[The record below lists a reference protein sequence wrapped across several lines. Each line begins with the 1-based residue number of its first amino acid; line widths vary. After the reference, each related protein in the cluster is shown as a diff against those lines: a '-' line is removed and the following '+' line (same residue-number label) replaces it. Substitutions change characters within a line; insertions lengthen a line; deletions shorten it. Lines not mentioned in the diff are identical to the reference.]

1 MHALLTRSRSYPT
14 SRPLRITQ
22 QAAATP
28 KRAPQLFNRQP
39 KAPYYF
45 DASRHTSLSFGLLL
59 SQLKEHKTT
68 SEQRRTRDFLCLSMD
83 NLLASIRPGI
93 DDDQQSQQ
101 YFTALLRMH
110 LSHLTSDETEQLRE
124 TLKAAQF
131 SCNVVETIIDDDVYR
146 DYGFSNGPPH
156 SFNRTLMQTEDFF
169 NLLEDLKDSV
179 PESRR
184 ISLQPDRPEAV
195 RDALRASCADWNHSN
210 KTIDDLYRSICLL
223 AKALDLPMVS
233 NEITTGLLDIKS
245 TTVTATQNA
254 IVIDSRMAEAV
265 MADTKARL
273 FPELLRDVLELLL
286 TQKLLGIAV
295 SPEKLT
301 RGQRQQVSTAM
312 EQIYAKAPASSEQAL
327 KAQARKLMKDATHFG
342 EIQIQPATGVA
353 LGHAWIAPSLSLVP
367 DMRKNHVDIG
377 HRFMH
382 SGFHLEPGDSRISE
396 WPAHFMTAKESEETY
411 PRQHAWT
418 LRVPVD
424 ARRLQAAA
432 QEVRHEWESQGVP
445 YRFIG
450 TTPDMRATGCR
461 VTVWEAVQRG
471 MTDHALTLFQ
481 NYNTGLPEPQSSTE
495 LWQRLD
501 GLMRWIE
508 RLAAE

>member
-1 MHALLTRSRSYPT
+1 MHALLIRSRSYPT

-22 QAAATP
+22 QAAANP
-28 KRAPQLFNRQP
+28 KRAPQLSHRQP

-45 DASRHTSLSFGLLL
+45 DASRHTSLSFRLLL
-59 SQLKEHKTT
+59 SQLKAHKTT
-68 SEQRRTRDFLCLSMD
+68 SEHRRIRDFLCMSMD
-83 NLLASIRPGI
+83 NLLSSIRPGI
-93 DDDQQSQQ
+93 DDDEQSQQ

-110 LSHLTSDETEQLRE
+110 LSHLTGDETEQLRE
-124 TLKAAQF
+124 TLKTAQF
-131 SCNVVETIIDDDVYR
+131 SCNVVETIIDDEVYR

-156 SFNRTLMQTEDFF
+156 SFNRTLMQTEGFF
-169 NLLEDLKDSV
+169 NLLEDLKGSF
-179 PESRR
+179 PESQRTP
-184 ISLQPDRPEAV
+184 LQSDRSEAV
-195 RDALRASCADWNHSN
+195 RDALRASCAEWNHSN
-210 KTIDDLYRSICLL
+210 KTIDDLHRSVSLL
-223 AKALDLPMVS
+223 AKALDLPMAS
-233 NEITTGLLDIKS
+233 NEIITVLSEIKS
-245 TTVTATQNA
+245 TTVSAAQNA

-265 MADTKARL
+265 IADTKARL

-286 TQKLLGIAV
+286 TQKLLGIAA
-295 SPEKLT
+295 PPNKLMRT
-301 RGQRQQVSTAM
+301 QRQQVSAAI
-312 EQIYAKAPASSEQAL
+312 EEIYAQAPASSVPDW
-327 KAQARKLMKDATHFG
+327 KAQARELMKDAAHFG
-342 EIQIQPATGVA
+342 EIQIQPTTGVA

-367 DMRKNHVDIG
+367 DMRKNRVNLG

-382 SGFHLEPGDSRISE
+382 SGFHLEPVDSRISE

-450 TTPDMRATGCR
+450 TTPEMRATGCR

-471 MTDHALTLFQ
+471 MTDDALILFKH
-481 NYNTGLPEPQSSTE
+481 YNSGLPEPQSPTE

-508 RLAAE
+508 ILATE

>member
-1 MHALLTRSRSYPT
+1 MHALFTRSRPCPT
-14 SRPLRITQ
+14 SRHLRITQ
-22 QAAATP
+22 QTVATP
-28 KRAPQLFNRQP
+28 KRAPQLFHRQP
-39 KAPYYF
+39 KASYYF
-45 DASRHTSLSFGLLL
+45 DAGRHTSLSFRLLL
-59 SQLKEHKTT
+59 SQVKEHKATP
-68 SEQRRTRDFLCLSMD
+68 QHCRTRNFLCLSMD

-93 DDDQQSQQ
+93 DDDEQSKQ
-101 YFTALLRMH
+101 YFNALLRMH
-110 LSHLTSDETEQLRE
+110 LSHLTDDEIGQLHE

-131 SCNVVETIIDDDVYR
+131 ACNVVETIIDDEVYR

-169 NLLEDLKDSV
+169 NLLEDLKDGVPQSRCMPLQSDV
-179 PESRR
+179 PEAIRN
-184 ISLQPDRPEAV
+184 
-195 RDALRASCADWNHSN
+195 ALHASCAEWNDSN
-210 KTIDDLYRSICLL
+210 KTIDDLHHSICVL
-223 AKALDLPMVS
+223 AKALDLPIAS
-233 NEITTGLLDIKS
+233 NEIITVSLEIKS

-254 IVIDSRMAEAV
+254 IVIHSRMVDAV
-265 MADTKARL
+265 MADAKATL

-286 TQKLLGIAV
+286 TQKLLGIAAP
-295 SPEKLT
+295 PEKLT
-301 RGQRQQVSTAM
+301 RRQRQQVSAAI
-312 EQIYAKAPASSEQAL
+312 EQIYAEVPTRSTPDL
-327 KAQARKLMKDATHFG
+327 KARARELMKDATHFG
-342 EIQIQPATGVA
+342 EVQIQPTTGVA

-367 DMRKNHVDIG
+367 DMRKNHVDLG

-382 SGFHLEPGDSRISE
+382 SGFHLEPGESQMRE

-411 PRQHAWT
+411 PAQHAWS

-471 MTDHALTLFQ
+471 MAGDALTLFQ
-481 NYNTGLPEPQSSTE
+481 HYNKGLPEPQSPSE

>member
-1 MHALLTRSRSYPT
+1 MYALLTRSRSYPT

-22 QAAATP
+22 QTAANP

-45 DASRHTSLSFGLLL
+45 DASRHTSLSFRLLL

-68 SEQRRTRDFLCLSMD
+68 SQHRRTRDFLCMSMD

-93 DDDQQSQQ
+93 DDDAQSKQ

-110 LSHLTSDETEQLRE
+110 LSHLTDDETEQLRE
-124 TLKAAQF
+124 ALKAAQF
-131 SCNVVETIIDDDVYR
+131 ACNVVETIIDDEVYR

-169 NLLEDLKDSV
+169 NLLENLRESV
-179 PESRR
+179 PQSR
-184 ISLQPDRPEAV
+184 SMHLQSDLPEAI
-195 RDALRASCADWNHSN
+195 RDALHASCAEWNHSN
-210 KTIDDLYRSICLL
+210 KTIDDLHHSVCLL
-223 AKALDLPMVS
+223 AKALDLPMAS
-233 NEITTGLLDIKS
+233 NEIIAGTLEIKS

-254 IVIDSRMAEAV
+254 IVIDSRMVEAV
-265 MADTKARL
+265 LADTKATL

-286 TQKLLGIAV
+286 TQKLLGIAA
-295 SPEKLT
+295 PPDKLM
-301 RGQRQQVSTAM
+301 RRQRQQVSAALA
-312 EQIYAKAPASSEQAL
+312 QIYAKVPTSSTPNL
-327 KAQARKLMKDATHFG
+327 KAQARELMKDAPHFG
-342 EIQIQPATGVA
+342 EIQIQPTTGVA

-367 DMRKNHVDIG
+367 DMRKNHVDLG

-382 SGFHLEPGDSRISE
+382 SGFHLEPGDSQIRE

-411 PRQHAWT
+411 PDQHAWS

-432 QEVRHEWESQGVP
+432 QEVRHEWESQGLP

-471 MTDHALTLFQ
+471 MTDDALTLFQ
-481 NYNTGLPEPQSSTE
+481 HYNSGLAEPQSPTE

>member
-14 SRPLRITQ
+14 SRPVRITQ
-22 QAAATP
+22 QATANP

-45 DASRHTSLSFGLLL
+45 DASRHTSLSFRLLL

-68 SEQRRTRDFLCLSMD
+68 SEHRRTRDFLCLSMD
-83 NLLASIRPGI
+83 NLLSSIRPGI
-93 DDDQQSQQ
+93 DDDEQSQQ

-110 LSHLTSDETEQLRE
+110 LSHLTSNETEQLRE

-131 SCNVVETIIDDDVYR
+131 ACNVIETIIDDEVYR

-156 SFNRTLMQTEDFF
+156 SFNRTLMQTDSFF
-169 NLLEDLKDSV
+169 NLLEDLKDSA
-179 PESRR
+179 PEFRCMPSQTN
-184 ISLQPDRPEAV
+184 LPEAI
-195 RDALRASCADWNHSN
+195 RDVLHAICADWNHSS
-210 KTIDDLYRSICLL
+210 KTIDDLHRSVCLL
-223 AKALDLPMVS
+223 AKALDLPMAAT
-233 NEITTGLLDIKS
+233 EIITGLSEIKS
-245 TTVTATQNA
+245 TTVTATQNT

-265 MADTKARL
+265 MADTTTRL

-286 TQKLLGIAV
+286 TQKLLGIAA
-295 SPEKLT
+295 PPNKLMRT
-301 RGQRQQVSTAM
+301 QRQQVSTAI
-312 EQIYAKAPASSEQAL
+312 EQIYAKVPTSGTRDL
-327 KAQARKLMKDATHFG
+327 KAQARELMKDATHFG
-342 EIQIQPATGVA
+342 EIQIQPTTGVA
-353 LGHAWIAPSLSLVP
+353 LGHAWITPNLSLVP
-367 DMRKNHVDIG
+367 DMRKNHVDLG
-377 HRFMH
+377 YRFMH
-382 SGFHLEPGDSRISE
+382 SGFHLEPVDSRISE

-450 TTPDMRATGCR
+450 TTPEMHATGCR

-481 NYNTGLPEPQSSTE
+481 HYNSGLPEPQSPTE

-501 GLMRWIE
+501 GLTRWIE